1 MTVEAPQVAV
11 VRDGRTDVTIQGVGQ
26 TDAGVSSQPNAGVSS
41 QPEVTWLRPP
51 TRSFEVRFVGVMQ
64 HTTVVCLRG
73 EIDAHT
79 APRVCAAVDR
89 AFDLGARAIV
99 IDLSEV
105 SFIDAAGLGVI
116 VVAARRRGPGAVAVV
131 CPHRSIVRVF
141 RICGLDRL
149 LDLYDNCEQAVHRLP
164 A

>member
-1 MTVEAPQVAV
+1 MPVEHSQ
-11 VRDGRTDVTIQGVGQ
+11 VTIPRVGLPGV
-26 TDAGVSSQPNAGVSS
+26 AS
-41 QPEVTWLRPP
+41 LRSP
-51 TRSFEVRFVGVMQ
+51 RLSFEVRLVRATR
-64 HTTVVCLRG
+64 HLTVLVLRG

-79 APRVCAAVDR
+79 APQVRDAVDQ
-89 AFDLGARAIV
+89 ALGEGARAIV

-116 VVAARRRGPGAVAVV
+116 VIAARHLGPGSVGLV
-131 CPHRSIVRVF
+131 CPRKGIVRVF

-149 LDLYDNCEQAVHRLP
+149 LDIYETREQALHGLP

>member
-1 MTVEAPQVAV
+1 MTVEAPKVAV
-11 VRDGRTDVTIQGVGQ
+11 VRDGRTDVTIQDDRR
-26 TDAGVSSQPNAGVSS
+26 TDVGVSSPPDFGGSW
-41 QPEVTWLRPP
+41 QPEVTCLRPP
-51 TRSFEVRFVGVMQ
+51 RRSFEVRFVGATQ
-64 HTTVVCLRG
+64 HITVVCLRG

-79 APRVCAAVDR
+79 APRVRDAVDR
-89 AFDLGARAIV
+89 AFDLGARATV

-116 VVAARRRGPGAVAVV
+116 VVAARRRGPDAVALV

-149 LDLYDNCEQAVHRLP
+149 LDLYDTREQAVRRLP